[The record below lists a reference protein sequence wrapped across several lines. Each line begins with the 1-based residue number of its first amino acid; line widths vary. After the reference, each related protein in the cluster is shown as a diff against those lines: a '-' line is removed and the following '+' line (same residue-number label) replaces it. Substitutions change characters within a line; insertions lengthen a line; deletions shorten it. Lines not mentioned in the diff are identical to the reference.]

1 MNDFAPSS
9 PFATDQADGLR
20 RLFAGQRQRLVPLV
34 ANPHVDDAAILLER
48 LASALAEG
56 GARLLVVDAAD
67 TSPAP
72 HELVD
77 IDLAGC
83 IETLGPGM
91 HYLAACGLPRRHVNA
106 RGSAETWLQAIE
118 SVATRADAIVL
129 HANARDLARLVG
141 QRDVRPV
148 LMCGVGNQSLT
159 DAYTSMKLLAQRAR
173 LMSFDLLV
181 SANGRPQR
189 AEANAQRLAL
199 TGDHFLGAVVR
210 GHAAID
216 CRGRANA
223 PLTADLQALAR
234 AQLGEAAET
243 GFGPIAPSAA
253 AWNAPAACPELS
265 SLLY

>member
-1 MNDFAPSS
+1 MGWGRD
-9 PFATDQADGLR
+9 
-20 RLFAGQRQRLVPLV
+20 RLFDPARYRIVLLDQRGMGRSTPIGPL
-34 ANPHVDDAAILLER
+34 DAAALPAQALAER
-48 LASALAEG
+48 LAL
-56 GARLLVVDAAD
+56 
-67 TSPAP
+67 
-72 HELVD
+72 H
-77 IDLAGC
+77 
-83 IETLGPGM
+83 
-91 HYLAACGLPRRHVNA
+91 
-106 RGSAETWLQAIE
+106 
-118 SVATRADAIVL
+118 RADAIVL